1 MLFKSSKRNKKILEN
16 TFDSIEKRLS
26 KLDFELAKEYLNW
39 LERKTVYLESSV
51 NKKSYL
57 NQPKNLNPGDI
68 VWVEFGINVGTEL
81 SDYKTKGHYALVINV
96 SLGNVV
102 VIPLSK
108 SESVNSLY
116 IDLGIIDELSDG
128 DKKFHSILKVDAIR
142 SVSKRRIGKIKGVK
156 EGKVT
161 LDKDLFEEVKIKI
174 EDVLFD
180 K

>member
-39 LERKTVYLESSV
+39 LERKTAYLESSA

-57 NQPKNLNPGDI
+57 NQPKNLKPGDI

-81 SDYKTKGHYALVINV
+81 SDFKTKGHYALVINV

-108 SESVNSLY
+108 NESVNSLY
-116 IDLGIIDELSDG
+116 IDLGVIEELNDQDS
-128 DKKFHSILKVDAIR
+128 KKHSILKVDAIR
-142 SVSKRRIGKIKGVK
+142 SVSKRRIGKINGVK

-161 LDKDLFEEVKIKI
+161 LPKEKFDNIKI
-174 EDVLFD
+174 EIEKVLFD